1 MTGRRAWRPMT
12 WGMRLRWRGSTCWT
26 IAMIAP
32 KSDGRAPST
41 WLRAPTPPAEAA
53 MATMSNLLTSP
64 LTNPAILLPVI
75 MLSIGPGRDAA
86 MGRDVRAEVVGSLL
100 RPDFLVAARQKLESG
115 ELHPARFKEVEDRA
129 VDEAIELQTSA
140 GIDVITDGEQRRY
153 AFFGHLVD
161 SMAGFDKFGGWAIPF
176 RDETGEQ
183 LVFKRP
189 VVVEKLRPLR
199 SMAAEDFTYLR
210 ARTSHPAKVTLI
222 SAQQAAAYYDPE
234 KSRGAYP
241 TRDAYLADIVDVT
254 RREIEELR
262 RLGCTYVQIDA
273 PQYAALLDRD
283 LREGYRRRGSDP
295 DRLIDECI
303 EMDNAIIAGHAGMTF
318 GMHICRGN
326 NQSKYYAEGGYGP
339 IARVLS
345 RSRFNRYLLE
355 YDDER
360 SGGFEPLADVPE
372 DRVVVLGL
380 VTTKRPRLE
389 TEQDLK
395 RRIADAARIIPLER
409 LALSPQCGFASTMEG
424 NKLSQEDQRAKL
436 DLVAR
441 VARSVFG

>member
-1 MTGRRAWRPMT
+1 
-12 WGMRLRWRGSTCWT
+12 MRS
-26 IAMIAP
+26 
-32 KSDGRAPST
+32 
-41 WLRAPTPPAEAA
+41 E
-53 MATMSNLLTSP
+53 
-64 LTNPAILLPVI
+64 VI
-75 MLSIGPGRDAA
+75 
-86 MGRDVRAEVVGSLL
+86 GSLL
-100 RPDFLVAARQKLESG
+100 RPPYLAEARRRHEAGEISAAE
-115 ELHPARFKEVEDRA
+115 FKRLEDRA
-129 VDEAIELQTSA
+129 VDEAIDIQTQA
-140 GIDVITDGEQRRY
+140 GIDVITDGEMRRY
-153 AFFGHLVD
+153 AFYGHLIDSVD
-161 SMAGFDKFGGWAIPF
+161 GFDKYGGWGIEF
-176 RDETGEQ
+176 RDEKGEKIR
-183 LVFKRP
+183 LRRP
-189 VVVEKLRPLR
+189 VVVEKLRWR
-199 SMAAEDFTYLR
+199 RHMAAEDWTYLR
-210 ARTSHPAKVTLI
+210 ARTPHRAKVTLI

-234 KSRGAYP
+234 KSRDAYP
-241 TRDAYLADIVDVT
+241 TRDAYLADIVDIT

-273 PQYAALLDRD
+273 PQYAALLDHD

-295 DRLIDECI
+295 DRLLDECI

-395 RRIADAARIIPLER
+395 RRIADAARIVPMER

-424 NKLSQEDQRAKL
+424 NKLSQDDQRAKL